1 MTSITAIVKS
11 KSITDMLKSFIH
23 YTLLLLIYTVLMRFL
38 WNSALVKHIT
48 ILTPLGSLK
57 DALLLVIALNVLKSS
72 CTCAQA

>member
-48 ILTPLGSLK
+48 ILTPLGSFKNAFLM
-57 DALLLVIALNVLKSS
+57 VFALNVLKGS
-72 CTCAQA
+72 CACA

>member
-1 MTSITAIVKS
+1 MTSLTAIVKS
-11 KSITDMLKSFIH
+11 KTIKDMLKGIIEL
-23 YTLLLLIYTVLMRFL
+23 TLLLLIYTVLMRFM

-57 DALLLVIALNVLKSS
+57 DAFLMVFAMNIIQSS

>member
-1 MTSITAIVKS
+1 MTSLTAIVKS
-11 KSITDMLKSFIH
+11 KTIKDMLKGIIEL
-23 YTLLLLIYTVLMRFL
+23 TLLILISTVLTRFL

-57 DALLLVIALNVLKSS
+57 DALILVIALNVLKSS

>member
-11 KSITDMLKSFIH
+11 KTIKDMLKGIIEL
-23 YTLLLLIYTVLMRFL
+23 TLLLLIYTVLMRFM

-57 DALLLVIALNVLKSS
+57 DALILVIALNVLKSS